1 MGRRVLV
8 LSTEV
13 RAHLALRAAVVG
25 FGIAGDG
32 VPVRSGSMFRSFMR
46 ETALCRPSRALASS
60 PLLGPWGWM
69 LRARGR
75 CRWMEGVL
83 QRDLGIKRQRL

>member
-32 VPVRSGSMFRSFMR
+32 VPVRSGSRPR
-46 ETALCRPSRALASS
+46 EWCKS
-60 PLLGPWGWM
+60 LGTSTP
-69 LRARGR
+69 A
-75 CRWMEGVL
+75 
-83 QRDLGIKRQRL
+83 

>member
-1 MGRRVLV
+1 M

-13 RAHLALRAAVVG
+13 CAHLALRAAVIG

-32 VPVRSGSMFRSFMR
+32 VPVRSGSMFRGFMC
-46 ETALCRPSRALASS
+46 EKVLCKPSRALASS
-60 PLLGPWGWM
+60 PLVGSWGWM

-83 QRDLGIKRQRL
+83 QRDLGITRQRL